1 MSLLGPVRLDR
12 AYYYCPH
19 CRQGH
24 CPWEGLLGLT
34 DGDLTPGATEVTAL
48 AGVVESFASG
58 QSRLL
63 PRLAGL
69 RVGVSTVERVTED
82 AGTRVGQQLA
92 DDQTFGAA
100 ADWDWP
106 TDRTGQTCVYVSVD
120 ATGVGQQGPGGAKA
134 EGRMPYV
141 AMLSNAPT
149 THQGDSRAPASKVR
163 YLAGLYTLDDLGTQL
178 RRQAGQVGFNR
189 AQRCIALSD
198 GGNGLEEF
206 FRVHFPTAQV
216 ILDFFHAA
224 EYLHDLAK
232 VWAPDDA
239 DALAQQWCHQLK
251 HEGGAAVLAMLAALP
266 LASRSAAVRETHRQV
281 TQYVANNVH
290 RMDYPTYRAHGWL
303 IGSGHI
309 EAACKTVV
317 GQRLKGSGMRWGA
330 AGTDAVC
337 HLRALYL
344 SEPSQWEGFWHVR
357 PA

>member
-1 MSLLGPVRLDR
+1 MSLLGTVRLDR
-12 AYYYCPH
+12 AYYYCPQ

-24 CPWEGLLGLT
+24 CPWEATLGLT
-34 DGDLTPGATEVTAL
+34 DRDLTPGATEVTAL

-69 RVGVSTVERVTED
+69 RLGVSTVERVTEA
-82 AGTRVGQQLA
+82 AGQRLGQQLA
-92 DDQTFGAA
+92 AGQTFGDAA
-100 ADWDWP
+100 AWTWP
-106 TDRTGQTCVYVSVD
+106 TDATGQTCVYVSVD
-120 ATGVGQQGPGGAKA
+120 ATGVGQQGPRGAQA
-134 EGRMPYV
+134 DGRMAYV
-141 AMLSNAPT
+141 GMLSNAPT
-149 THQGDSRAPASKVR
+149 THDGPTRAPVGKAR
-163 YLAGLYTLDDLGTQL
+163 YLAGLYTLDELGTQL
-178 RRQAGQVGFNR
+178 RRQAGHVGFNR

-198 GGNGLEEF
+198 GGSGLEEF

-224 EYLHDLAK
+224 EHLHDLAQ
-232 VWAPDDA
+232 VWAPA
-239 DALAQQWCHQLK
+239 EAAALAQQWCHQLK
-251 HEGGAAVLAMLAALP
+251 HEGGTAVLATLEALGRRG
-266 LASRSAAVRETHRQV
+266 RSAAAREKHRQV
-281 TQYVANNVH
+281 TQYVAKNVQ
-290 RMDYPTYRAHGWL
+290 RMDYPTYRKNGWL

-317 GQRLKGSGMRWGA
+317 GQRLKGSGMRWGE

-344 SEPSQWEGFWHVR
+344 SEPSQWEGFWHAR

>member
-1 MSLLGPVRLDR
+1 MSLLGTVRLTR

-24 CPWEGLLGLT
+24 CPWEALVGLT
-34 DGDLTPGATEVTAL
+34 DRDLTPGASEVTAL
-48 AGVVESFASG
+48 AGVVESFASS

-69 RVGVSTVERVTED
+69 RLGVSTVERVTEA
-82 AGTRVGQQLA
+82 AGQRVGQQWA
-92 DDQTFGAA
+92 AGQTFGDAPP
-100 ADWDWP
+100 WTWP
-106 TDRTGQTCVYVSVD
+106 TDATGQTCVYVSVD
-120 ATGVGQQGPGGAKA
+120 ATGVGQQGPRGAKA
-134 EGRMPYV
+134 DGRMAYV

-149 THQGDSRAPASKVR
+149 THAGDTRAPVGKVR
-163 YLAGLYTLDDLGTQL
+163 YLAGLYALDDLGAQL
-178 RRQAGQVGFNR
+178 RRQAGQIGFNQ

-224 EYLHDLAK
+224 EHLHELAQT
-232 VWAPDDA
+232 WAPDQA
-239 DALAQQWCHQLK
+239 AELAQQWCHQLK
-251 HEGGAAVLAMLAALP
+251 HDGGAAVLATLEALDRRG
-266 LASRSAAVRETHRQV
+266 RSAAARELHRQV
-281 TQYVANNVH
+281 TQYVRHNVH
-290 RMDYPTYRAHGWL
+290 RMDYPTYRRNGWL

-317 GQRLKGSGMRWGA
+317 GQRLKGSGMRWGE

-344 SEPSQWEGFWHVR
+344 SEPSQWEGFWHPQ